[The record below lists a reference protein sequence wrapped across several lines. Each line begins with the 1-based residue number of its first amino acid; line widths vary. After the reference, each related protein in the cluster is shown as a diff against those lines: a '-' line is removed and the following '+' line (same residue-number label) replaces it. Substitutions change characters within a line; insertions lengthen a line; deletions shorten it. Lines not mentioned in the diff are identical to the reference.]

1 MYKEKVVIITL
12 DLYQQ
17 MYYYKLEPNILF
29 SREKY
34 RRLKYAKCKTI
45 HSSSF

>member
-17 MYYYKLEPNILF
+17 MYSYKLEPNILSVF
-29 SREKY
+29 EGE
-34 RRLKYAKCKTI
+34 I
-45 HSSSF
+45 